1 MRSNSYTVLFTAAIT
16 VVLGF
21 LLSIAATSL
30 KEKQLLNVELDIKK
44 NILIALNIQP
54 KGEKFTPDEIKAQY
68 EKIVVPIV
76 VDKTGAILENI
87 SSESIENIDNQ
98 FPVFMQKMGN
108 KIEGYAI
115 PISGKGLWSTLYGY
129 LALKPDGETV
139 KGITFYQHGETPG
152 LGGEI
157 EKKWFTDNYKQKK
170 IVDDKGALV
179 SIQAVKGEADP
190 TSPEYYHQVDGVSG
204 ATMTTKGL
212 NIFLK
217 SELKKYDPYFQN
229 IRQSQ

>member
-30 KEKQLLNVELDIKK
+30 KEKQVLNVELDIKK

-76 VDKTGAILENI
+76 VDKTGAVLENI

>member
-76 VDKTGAILENI
+76 VDKTGAVLENI

-152 LGGEI
+152 LGGEV

-170 IVDDKGALV
+170 IVDDKGVLV

>member
-76 VDKTGAILENI
+76 VDKTGAVLENI

>member
-76 VDKTGAILENI
+76 VDKTGAVLENI

-179 SIQAVKGEADP
+179 SIQAVKGEEEP

>member
-30 KEKQLLNVELDIKK
+30 KEKQVLNVELDIKK

>member
-1 MRSNSYTVLFTAAIT
+1 MRSNSYTVFFTAAIT
-16 VVLGF
+16 VVLGL

-30 KEKQLLNVELDIKK
+30 KKKQLLNIELDIKK

-54 KGEKFTPDEIKAQY
+54 KGEEFTPDEIEKEY
-68 EKIVVPIV
+68 EKTVVPIV
-76 VDKTGAILENI
+76 VDSTGAVIENI
-87 SSESIENIDNQ
+87 SSNSIENTNDQ
-98 FPVFMQKMGN
+98 FPVFMQMMGD

-129 LALKPDGETV
+129 LALEPDGETV
-139 KGITFYQHGETPG
+139 KGITFYKHRETPG
-152 LGGEI
+152 LGGEV
-157 EKKWFTDNYKQKK
+157 EKKWFTNNYKQKK
-170 IVDDKGALV
+170 IVDDNGVLV
-179 SIQAVKGEADP
+179 SIQAVKGKADP
-190 TSPEYYHQVDGVSG
+190 TSPDYYHQVDGVSG

-229 IRQSQ
+229 IRRNQ